1 MEVFEVAAGRRKALI
16 ANPDGIDIEVYQR
29 NPAAANQAT
38 RSFSQPSGQACF
50 FGPTLRPAPGV
61 DAAAPVMRAKTL
73 RHNARVP
80 KLFRG
85 GENLRTVAP
94 DVLAE
99 P

>member
-38 RSFSQPSGQACF
+38 RSCSQPSGQACL